1 MYHDKIIQTLLH
13 NAVCRVLTSTSQ
25 SKHRGY
31 CRKGDLRIWYTSCSN
46 PVNTRCHGVF
56 SNYLFNSLTAQ
67 KSESTGGLIRKEPLS
82 EGRAFLKRCS
92 SHVLW
97 RKFLDSCAS
106 NFQSQWQVTCNDY
119 YLKILQRDPYI
130 LMFSHCICQF
140 DGIKKCWSAA
150 DSVSESQGCGAPAAL
165 QQQDLTL
172 KRQLLNL
179 PSDPHS
185 WQLSGNNDDFLL

>member
-1 MYHDKIIQTLLH
+1 MRVISFNVFFHVFSQWFAVLCSRIGAYVPARLLGFQMYHDKIIQTLLH

-140 DGIKKCWSAA
+140 DGIKKMLI
-150 DSVSESQGCGAPAAL
+150 CG
-165 QQQDLTL
+165 
-172 KRQLLNL
+172 
-179 PSDPHS
+179 
-185 WQLSGNNDDFLL
+185 W